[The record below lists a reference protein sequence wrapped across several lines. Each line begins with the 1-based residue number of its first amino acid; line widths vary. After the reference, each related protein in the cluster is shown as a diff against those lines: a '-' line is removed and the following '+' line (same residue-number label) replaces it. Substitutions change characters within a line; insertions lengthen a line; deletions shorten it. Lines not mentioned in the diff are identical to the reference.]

1 MLRARP
7 TGQEPDYGMK
17 MRLRHR
23 SHPGTLAVAGAGLAA
38 LATCVAGGTAH
49 GQQELVIEYSAG
61 RTIIDDPWRAILWR
75 AAIDHERGIF
85 YVRDSEEPEGILGF
99 SLLTGERV
107 RTYLAPKGHGP
118 RELPEGVQSVAVA
131 PDGRVYIAGMVRVLE
146 YGPQGEYVGGW
157 TPNAPARRDGSVC
170 DFDGQP
176 AVPIVGG
183 VLRRGHDGVEEGIG
197 PNVLMLGSNPDE
209 WIEVE
214 GITDRVWKAGAA
226 RILCTQDAAFVVLEH
241 SDKTDSLFVYYRAS
255 NREGR
260 LPIPAEL
267 AADQALT
274 VGPLLETDG
283 RGHVVLLGVSFI
295 TLFDRPGGFRA
306 VGAVL
311 DPASG
316 CHAIIRNPEPN
327 MLQPTF
333 QGIYQD
339 SALVAYR
346 YREVGRENGRT
357 VRTIHTYANKV
368 ALHPLRR
375 VSGGPCP
382 GMLESVN

>member
-1 MLRARP
+1 M
-7 TGQEPDYGMK
+7 T
-17 MRLRHR
+17 RLA
-23 SHPGTLAVAGAGLAA
+23 TYLLMGAGLAI
-38 LATCVAGGTAH
+38 GGGAAQS
-49 GQQELVIEYSAG
+49 QQELVIDFDAG
-61 RTIIDDPWRAILWR
+61 RTIINDPWRAILWR

-85 YVRDSEEPEGILGF
+85 YVRDSEEPEGILAF

-107 RTYLAPKGHGP
+107 QTFLAPTGDGP
-118 RELPEGVQSVAVA
+118 KELPEGVRSVSVA
-131 PDGRVYIAGMVRVLE
+131 PDGRVYIAGMVRVVE
-146 YGPQGEYVGGW
+146 YTQQGEYLGAW

-170 DFDGQP
+170 DFGGQP
-176 AVPIVGG
+176 AVPVVGG
-183 VLRRGHDGVEEGIG
+183 VLRRGDDGSADMGIG
-197 PNVLMLGSNPDE
+197 SNVLMLGSDPDE
-209 WIEVE
+209 WIEME
-214 GITDRVWKAGAA
+214 GITDRVWNVGAA
-226 RILCTQDAAFVVLEH
+226 RILCTPDAAFVVLEH

-260 LPIPAEL
+260 LPIPTEL

-295 TLFDRPGGFRA
+295 TLLDRPGGFTA

-311 DPASG
+311 DPATG
-316 CHAIIRNPEPN
+316 CHGVIRNPEPN

-346 YREVGRENGRT
+346 YREEGRENGRL
-357 VRTIHTYANKV
+357 VRTTHTYSNRV

-375 VSGGPCP
+375 ISGQPCP
-382 GMLESVN
+382 GMLPTVN